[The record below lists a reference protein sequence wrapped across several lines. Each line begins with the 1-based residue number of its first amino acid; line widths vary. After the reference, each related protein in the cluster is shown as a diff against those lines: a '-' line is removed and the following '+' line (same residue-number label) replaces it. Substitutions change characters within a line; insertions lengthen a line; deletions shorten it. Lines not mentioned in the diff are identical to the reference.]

1 MHAVL
6 AIMLCFTPAGADQAS
21 CAPVHVKP
29 PTVITEKA
37 CLAAANAGFKAGL
50 VKFHADPANEGV
62 KVEMTAMLCG
72 LEKDAGEK

>member
-21 CAPVHVKP
+21 CQAVHVKP
-29 PTVITEKA
+29 PVIITEKA
-37 CLAAANAGFKAGL
+37 CMAAANAGFKLGL
-50 VKFHADPANEGV
+50 AKFHADPANEGV

-72 LEKDAGEK
+72 LEKDTNEK